1 MHIFVSILE
10 DELVEQYDETE
21 WEGND
26 KVNLIDSGLQLSLA
40 DIF

>member
-10 DELVEQYDETE
+10 YEPVEQYDETE

-26 KVNLIDSGLQLSLA
+26 KVNLTDSGLQL
-40 DIF
+40 